1 MRCPNCT
8 QRNSVA
14 SRNCKFCGQKFK
26 NKGPQIPLKAVAA
39 VGVAGIVVCA
49 ASALGSVFTRPDPKL
64 RPVAERMAA
73 GPKSAEDAQLMR
85 VQLDTAVLKYLE
97 QFGNISSPDLLTKLQ
112 SELPSSAF
120 EVLVFDLPNNIKLVE
135 VDCVLQPSDY
145 LIVPSKEGHKVSR
158 LAGLGVFDAS
168 RLLDAA
174 PEQLLVLLGHT
185 TGDGPRQP
193 QLKALAILPSGEVS
207 DRTDK
212 VLPVIKGSGSAN
224 FIGTTNDIKVDR
236 MLVSAAKDQKLFCGS
251 IPFKDEQFITNLT
264 WKNGRYTGGGSL
276 GTGEFGA
283 LYAVASSLVDPTD
296 ADDYKQYL
304 SVDVRDGIKGLEEK
318 PVVAPG
324 NFKIGKASK
333 ETSKRRRKSDSD
345 TSKTYILV
353 SGKRAFEVSLAKSG
367 RWSATGFKETSAPA
381 QIAEAAPEASTAAAQ
396 PSEEVSKH
404 ESIEKADSKIV
415 VKSTDET
422 TKLAS
427 ADLKRER
434 REREAKREAELE
446 ARRAEE
452 REERIAADTREKTEK
467 AERIAAEKR
476 EKSERAE
483 RIAEEKR
490 ERTEKAERIA
500 AEKREKSEK
509 AERIASEKREKSER
523 SSSRRERESSG
534 GAGTI
539 VTETSSR
546 VTMRSGPGR
555 RNKTIFDVSRGEPVR
570 ILGEENGWY
579 KISVNG
585 REGWIYSSYVNK
597 GKLSKSTEVASK
609 EKSEKSTSSKRSDK
623 REREQTTVASVTKSK
638 SSKNRTQISSS
649 KSHGGVAIHHDEP
662 DFVP

>member
-26 NKGPQIPLKAVAA
+26 NKGPQIPLKALAA
-39 VGVAGIVVCA
+39 VGVAGVVVCA

-120 EVLVFDLPNNIKLVE
+120 EVLVFDLPNKIKLVE

-145 LIVPSKEGHKVSR
+145 LIVPSKDGHKVSR

-224 FIGTTNDIKVDR
+224 FIGTTSDIKVDR

-251 IPFKDEQFITNLT
+251 IPFKDEQFITNLS

-324 NFKIGKASK
+324 NFKIGKPSK

-367 RWSATGFKETSAPA
+367 RWSVTGFKETSAPA
-381 QIAEAAPEASTAAAQ
+381 QIAEAEPEGSTAAAQ
-396 PSEEVSKH
+396 PGEEVSKH
-404 ESIEKADSKIV
+404 ESVEKADSKIV

-427 ADLKRER
+427 TDSKRER
-434 REREAKREAELE
+434 RDREAKREAELE
-446 ARRAEE
+446 ARKAEE
-452 REERIAADTREKTEK
+452 REERIAADKREKTEK
-467 AERIAAEKR
+467 AERIAEEKR
-476 EKSERAE
+476 EKSQRAE
-483 RIAEEKR
+483 RIAEERR
-490 ERTEKAERIA
+490 ERAEKAERV
-500 AEKREKSEK
+500 
-509 AERIASEKREKSER
+509 ASEKREKSER
-523 SSSRRERESSG
+523 SSRRQNEQSG
-534 GAGTI
+534 GSGTI

-570 ILGEENGWY
+570 ILGEDNGWY

-585 REGWIYSSYVNK
+585 REGWIYGSYVNK

-623 REREQTTVASVTKSK
+623 REQTTVASVTKSK

-649 KSHGGVAIHHDEP
+649 KSHEGVAIHHDEP